1 MVSMSMSNHR
11 TLAERNLH
19 TFTHRN
25 VDRLVRDGIVE
36 VIIIFNNLM
45 HNVSETLVGRLVRIT
60 PLRRHRPHRP

>member
-1 MVSMSMSNHR
+1 MSNHR

-36 VIIIFNNLM
+36 VIIIFKNLM
-45 HNVSETLVGRLVRIT
+45 HNVSETPVGGLERIT
-60 PLRRHRPHRP
+60 PLRLHRPHRP